1 MSTRSR
7 RLFSAKFKAEV
18 VLSLLTG
25 QKSSAEL
32 CREHELSPTLL
43 AQWKEALRTNAAA
56 AFISP
61 DQRTEEAARL
71 AEMERLVGRL
81 TWENDALKKGS
92 ALLQNSLQ
100 NNVQNRTRSQARG
113 GKS

>member
-43 AQWKEALRTNAAA
+43 AQWKEALHTHAAA
-56 AFISP
+56 AFTSP
-61 DQRTEEAARL
+61 DQRTEEAVRL

-100 NNVQNRTRSQARG
+100 SRPRSQGGG